1 MTKDE
6 LRKMFEDNVTYLQRV
21 IPPDDIYPFAEET
34 FMAALYFIQRWSQLE
49 DLGVLCESDPIA
61 KKWIMNIMGFLRARD
76 LKLEMT
82 VDLGLEEIDE
92 GD

>member
-61 KKWIMNIMGFLRARD
+61 KKWIMNNMGFLRARD